1 MKVSILGCGWLG
13 LPLAKKLI
21 EQRHIVRG
29 STTRAEKLSELR
41 RAGIE
46 PLWLQLSP
54 ELKGIGWDYLLD
66 TEVLIVNIPPR
77 LAQTGSAF
85 HPAQIEHLAALLK
98 NSSVGRVIYVSSTS
112 VYADE
117 NRTAVEDD
125 VTTPEQS
132 ASPALVEAER
142 IIQKVGKTWLVLRC
156 GGLMGYERIPAK
168 YVSGKKN
175 LTTGHLPVNY
185 LHRDDAVS
193 IIETFLSLSDEAWN
207 QVYNAVA
214 PLHPTRREVYLG
226 SCDPFGFVPPTFED
240 NVSEPYKVIS
250 SEHLQSQTQY
260 SFLYPNPLDF
270 YYSL

>member
-21 EQRHIVRG
+21 EQGQVVRG

-41 RAGIE
+41 QAGIE

-54 ELKGIGWDYLLD
+54 EPKGIGWDYLLD
-66 TEVLIVNIPPR
+66 TEVLVVNIPPR
-77 LAQTGSAF
+77 LAHTGAAF
-85 HPAQIEHLAALLK
+85 HPAQIEHLANLLK
-98 NSSVGRVIYVSSTS
+98 NSSVQRVIYVSSTS
-112 VYADE
+112 VYADD
-117 NRTAVEDD
+117 NRTAAEDD

-132 ASPALVEAER
+132 AAPSLVEAER
-142 IIQKVGKTWLVLRC
+142 IIQEVGKTWLVLRC

-185 LHRDDAVS
+185 LHRDDAIG
-193 IIETFLSLSDEAWN
+193 IIETFLSLSNEAWN
-207 QVYNAVA
+207 QTYNLVS
-214 PLHPTRREVYLG
+214 PQHPSRREIYLA
-226 SCDPFGFVPPTFED
+226 SCEPFGYIPPTFED
-240 NVSEPYKVIS
+240 DISAPYKLIS
-250 SEHLQSQTQY
+250 SERLQTTLSY

-270 YYSL
+270 YYVL